1 MRRREFIGAIA
12 VGVAGWPLSIRAD
25 QPTKT
30 PLIGVLLAGR
40 AEDPFSKLFTS
51 AFPMLM
57 KGERSSASIQK
68 TEIQYRF
75 SGGDTNATQDYA
87 RELIGMRP
95 AVILAIT
102 NTSMAALHH
111 ETTNIPVVFINV
123 SDPVGMG
130 YVESLARPGGSVTG
144 LTPFEP
150 SLGSKWLSFLK
161 ELAPSIE
168 DEGVIFNPEP
178 GNNSG

>member
-1 MRRREFIGAIA
+1 HQLPWGAWERAPGLAPQRATLWQILAASGRR

-30 PLIGVLLAGR
+30 PLIAVLLAGR

-57 KGERSSASIQK
+57 KDERSSASIQK
-68 TEIQYRF
+68 AEIQYRF

-111 ETTNIPVVFINV
+111 ENTNIPVVFVNV

-130 YVESLARPGGSVTG
+130 CGKFGTPRRQRHRPH
-144 LTPFEP
+144 
-150 SLGSKWLSFLK
+150 
-161 ELAPSIE
+161 AI
-168 DEGVIFNPEP
+168 
-178 GNNSG
+178 